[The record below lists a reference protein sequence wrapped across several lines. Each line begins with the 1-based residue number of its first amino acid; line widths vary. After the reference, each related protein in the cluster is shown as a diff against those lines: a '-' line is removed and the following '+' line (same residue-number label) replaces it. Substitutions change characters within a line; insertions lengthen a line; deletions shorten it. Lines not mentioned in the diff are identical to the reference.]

1 MSVRQGVTCISPD
14 TCSLTPVT
22 SSPVRILNLVA
33 GEKWTGAAAV
43 VFDQTVAMI
52 AGGMEAQFGM
62 VSGSLLAER
71 LLPLG
76 WARPLIT
83 HPRTPVN
90 VLRDSRRLRDTVLRE
105 GFDVLHA
112 HTTHDH
118 VVAIFAARG
127 TDAPVV
133 RTIHNIRH
141 ANGDSLSR
149 ILFRNTRAF
158 AFANRAI
165 AERFAAPGAVLA
177 PVVDA
182 ERFRPGAGGEETRR
196 RFGLPGGIVAG
207 TVGKMAPDRGHEE
220 AIRTAARVPGL
231 TVVHVGHGELMPELK
246 RLAAELGAGER
257 NVFVGYQ
264 EDALPDLYRSWDIF
278 LFTASGSEQ
287 GQRAILEAMASGL
300 PVVARDLPGV
310 RDLVTNGETGLVGDS
325 EEAMTR
331 ALSRLVESPDLRR
344 GMGEKAR
351 ARSLAFTAAHFA
363 ETAKEF
369 YHRVMTLKARGGY
382 RAS

>member
-1 MSVRQGVTCISPD
+1 
-14 TCSLTPVT
+14 
-22 SSPVRILNLVA
+22 VRILNLVA

-43 VFDQTVAMI
+43 VFDQTAAMI
-52 AGGMEAQFGM
+52 AGGMEAQFAL
-62 VSGSLLAER
+62 VSGSLIAER

-90 VLRDSRRLRDTVLRE
+90 VLRDSQRLRNTVLRE

-127 TDAPVV
+127 TDVPVV
-133 RTIHNIRH
+133 RTIHNVRH
-141 ANGDSLSR
+141 VSDNPLPR
-149 ILFRNTRAF
+149 ILFRNTHAF

-182 ERFRPGAGGEETRR
+182 ERFRPGAGREATRR
-196 RFGLPGGIVAG
+196 RFGLPRGIVAG

-220 AIRTAARVPGL
+220 AIRAAAKVPGL
-231 TVVHVGHGELMPELK
+231 TVVHVGHGELMPEFK
-246 RLAAELGAGER
+246 RLAEKLGAGER

-264 EDALPDLYRSWDIF
+264 EDALPDLYRCWDIL
-278 LFTASGSEQ
+278 LFAASGSEQ

-300 PVVARDLPGV
+300 PVVARDVPGV
-310 RDLVTNGETGLVGDS
+310 RDLMTDGEEGFIVTDVAGTS
-325 EEAMTR
+325 A
-331 ALSRLVESPDLRR
+331 ALSRLAESPELRR
-344 GMGEKAR
+344 EMGAKGR
-351 ARSLAFTAAHFA
+351 ARSLAFIPAQFVEKAKQFYNRVLELGAGGASPSPAA
-363 ETAKEF
+363 
-369 YHRVMTLKARGGY
+369 
-382 RAS
+382 S